1 LRAQA
6 GDSLRL
12 LFAKHPACSQENRTS
27 MPESHQIDIHHIARL
42 ARLQL
47 TEEEAIQYHAQ
58 LEGILSYIDTLSR
71 YDLDEVDPT
80 AHAMPVF
87 DVIRE
92 DVPGHSL
99 DKDAVLNN
107 APKSTAGQFQIP
119 KVIE

>member
-1 LRAQA
+1 
-6 GDSLRL
+6 
-12 LFAKHPACSQENRTS
+12 